1 MNPNDLT
8 AGIEKG
14 RILYQ
19 LGRFDEAIQA
29 FDAVIRIDRKN
40 ADAWYEKALVYSYM
54 GCYEEVIQV
63 CDRSLQINPEKA
75 EAWFLRGL
83 YL

>member
-1 MNPNDLT
+1 
-8 AGIEKG
+8 
-14 RILYQ
+14 
-19 LGRFDEAIQA
+19 
-29 FDAVIRIDRKN
+29 
-40 ADAWYEKALVYSYM
+40 M